1 MKQTTR
7 VLSVLLALLMA
18 FSVTAIAAG
27 GLTVTAKY
35 GDADLEGAT
44 VPAGSDIML
53 EFSNNVTDESV
64 LASNLSK
71 IKLLDASG
79 ENAAASLSVGSQ
91 KSTIVV
97 TLGSTLAKGSYTLTL
112 GKDIQAK
119 NGTTLGEKKE
129 FKFNVKGSGTG
140 TGGGDKKLEVKS
152 VTVDG
157 TNLEE
162 ADVKTGSEIKI
173 VFTNGMTNY
182 ANENKRLITIVNT
195 DAESPVYSVNT
206 PDLNSADDDAKRTFT
221 VLLGFI
227 DPGDYKLVLGAD
239 LKANNGNTLGKDV
252 EYAFTVKDEADQPSA
267 PTFLQRV
274 QTFFA
279 DLLAK
284 LKQFDLNVQ
293 LFLSKI
299 LVFLGLVPM
308 LGGFDPAAV

>member
-1 MKQTTR
+1 MKQATR
-7 VLSVLLALLMA
+7 ILSVLLALLMA
-18 FSVTAIAAG
+18 FSVTAIAADV
-27 GLTVTAKY
+27 LTVVASY
-35 GDADLEGAT
+35 DDASLNGAN
-44 VPAGSDIML
+44 VPAGSDIFL

-79 ENAAASLSVGSQ
+79 ENATASLSVGSQ

-157 TNLEE
+157 TKLED
-162 ADVKTGSEIKI
+162 ANVRTASEIKI

-182 ANENKRLITIVNT
+182 ANENKRLITIVKS
-195 DAESPVYSVNT
+195 DGESPVYSVNT

-252 EYAFTVKDEADQPSA
+252 EYTFTVKDEADQPAA

-279 DLLAK
+279 DLGAKAGAFFRMIAAWFAK
-284 LKQFDLNVQ
+284 LFAVRPQE
-293 LFLSKI
+293 I
-299 LVFLGLVPM
+299 LPV
-308 LGGFDPAAV
+308 